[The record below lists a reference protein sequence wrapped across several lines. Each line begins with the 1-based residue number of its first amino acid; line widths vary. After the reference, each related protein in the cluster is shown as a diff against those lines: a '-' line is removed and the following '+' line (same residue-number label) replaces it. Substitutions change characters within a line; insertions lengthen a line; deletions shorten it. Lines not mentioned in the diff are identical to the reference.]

1 MGTSLLRLEWSGSMA
16 ETELRP
22 GELLDILTSER
33 KRQNR
38 IRTLLG
44 GGLFALFVLFAMAIF
59 VQFRTIDTQRLEVKM
74 NAKASA
80 ALWPIVSEQLDQL
93 APSAIP
99 ALDGAM
105 VNEAKNLLPRWN
117 AVLAE
122 EVDLFLQQAQKVG
135 DQKLKESLA
144 TAGTARGVEMDIFR
158 SALHSDLAVSDVALN
173 ALLERGQS
181 WARGEL
187 DHLLADS
194 MSFLPSFHQD
204 TTELAQGDLDK
215 KALQDAIMMMIEI
228 VNSQQSQE
236 G

>member
-1 MGTSLLRLEWSGSMA
+1 MA

-22 GELLDILTSER
+22 GELLDTLTTER
-33 KRQNR
+33 KRQSR

-44 GGLFALFVLFAMAIF
+44 GGLFALFLLFAMAIF
-59 VQFRTIDTQRLEVKM
+59 VQFHNLDTQRLEVKM

-99 ALDGAM
+99 ALDDAM
-105 VNEAKNLLPRWN
+105 VKEAKNLLPRWN

-122 EVDLFLQQAQKVG
+122 EVDLFTQQAQQVG
-135 DQKLKESLA
+135 DNKLEEALA
-144 TAGTARGVEMDIFR
+144 TGGTARGVELDLFR
-158 SALHSDLAVSDVALN
+158 SALHADPAVSDVALN
-173 ALLERGQS
+173 ALLERAQS
-181 WARGEL
+181 WARAEM
-187 DHLLADS
+187 DHLLSES
-194 MSFLPSFHQD
+194 MGFLPDFHQD
-204 TTELAQGDLDK
+204 TTELAQGVLDE

-228 VNSQQSQE
+228 VNSQQSKE

>member
-1 MGTSLLRLEWSGSMA
+1 MA

-22 GELLDILTSER
+22 GELLDTLTTER
-33 KRQNR
+33 KRQSR

-44 GGLFALFVLFAMAIF
+44 GGLFALFLLFAMAIF
-59 VQFRTIDTQRLEVKM
+59 VQFHNLDTQRLEVKM

-99 ALDGAM
+99 ALDDAM
-105 VNEAKNLLPRWN
+105 VKEAKNLLPRWN

-122 EVDLFLQQAQKVG
+122 EVDLFTQQAQQVG
-135 DQKLKESLA
+135 DNKLEEALA
-144 TAGTARGVEMDIFR
+144 TGGTARGVELDLFR
-158 SALHSDLAVSDVALN
+158 SALHADPAVSDVALN
-173 ALLERGQS
+173 ALLERAKS
-181 WARGEL
+181 WARAEM
-187 DHLLADS
+187 DHLLAES
-194 MSFLPSFHQD
+194 MGFLPDFHQD
-204 TTELAQGDLDK
+204 TTELAQGVLDE

-228 VNSQQSQE
+228 VNSQQSKE

>member
-1 MGTSLLRLEWSGSMA
+1 MA

-22 GELLDILTSER
+22 GELLDTLTTER
-33 KRQNR
+33 KRQSR

-44 GGLFALFVLFAMAIF
+44 GGLFALLLLFAMAIF
-59 VQFRTIDTQRLEVKM
+59 VQFHNLDTQRLEVKM

-99 ALDGAM
+99 ALDDAM
-105 VNEAKNLLPRWN
+105 VKEAKNLLPRWN

-122 EVDLFLQQAQKVG
+122 EVDLFTQQAQQVG
-135 DQKLKESLA
+135 DNKLEEALA
-144 TAGTARGVEMDIFR
+144 TGGTARGVELDLFR
-158 SALHSDLAVSDVALN
+158 SALHADPAVSDVALN
-173 ALLERGQS
+173 ALLERAKS
-181 WARGEL
+181 WARAEM
-187 DHLLADS
+187 DHLLAES
-194 MSFLPSFHQD
+194 MGFLPDFHQD
-204 TTELAQGDLDK
+204 TTELAQGVLDE

-228 VNSQQSQE
+228 VNSQQSKE